1 MDNFLF
7 AGVFAI
13 ACLACGF
20 VARSFDKRISI
31 AAALLFGLYLALDDL
46 VTGLPHLIKGISFQ
60 EGNWNW
66 SGKLL
71 SLVLSVA
78 VIGGLR
84 MSPDALGLR
93 IRQRHP
99 TLAWLSLVG
108 FALWGIALGLFFK
121 PGIPD
126 VETLAFQG
134 TMPGLAE
141 ELAYRGIAPA
151 ILLGLIHRKPHVEGI
166 PWAVV
171 FSTAFTFGIWHSL
184 SVSGGDIRF
193 DVMSGLFPFLGSIPS
208 GWLRFKTK
216 SLLVPVLGH
225 ALANMAFHVAG
236 GWGA

>member
-1 MDNFLF
+1 MDTFLF
-7 AGVFAI
+7 TGVFAI
-13 ACLACGF
+13 ACLACG
-20 VARSFDKRISI
+20 VAARPFDKRISMS
-31 AAALLFGLYLALDDL
+31 AVLLFGLYLALDDL
-46 VTGLPHLIKGISFQ
+46 ATGLPHLVQGISVP
-60 EGNWNW
+60 GGHWNW

-71 SLVLSVA
+71 SLLLSVA
-78 VIGGLR
+78 VIGLLR

-93 IRQRHP
+93 MRQQHP
-99 TLAWLSLVG
+99 TLAWLSLVA
-108 FALWGIALGLFFK
+108 FAVWGAALGLFFK

-126 VETLAFQG
+126 IETLAFQG

-171 FSTAFTFGIWHSL
+171 FSTAAIFGIWHSL
-184 SVSGGDIRF
+184 SVSGGDVRF
-193 DVMSGLFPFLGSIPS
+193 DAMSGVFPFLGSIPS
-208 GWLRFKTK
+208 GWLRFKTG

-225 ALANMAFHVAG
+225 AVAKAFHVAG